1 MSERW
6 IGGSRGVSARD
17 ARGVLLTLLL
27 APSFCIAES
36 TLGST
41 SASSHLSFR
50 VVIPPV
56 FRVLQ
61 ITPVKEGYQYRVWTN
76 VPSILLNGIEY
87 RFSRVGE
94 TLLTI
99 PAPPPGV
106 FIVHGL

>member
-1 MSERW
+1 M
-6 IGGSRGVSARD
+6 
-17 ARGVLLTLLL
+17 LLMLLL

-61 ITPVKEGYQYRVWTN
+61 VTPVKEGYQYRVWTN
-76 VPSILLNGIEY
+76 VPSVLLNGIEY
-87 RFSRVGE
+87 RFTRVGE
-94 TLLTI
+94 TQLTI
-99 PAPPPGV
+99 PAPPTDV
-106 FIVHGL
+106 FVVHGL